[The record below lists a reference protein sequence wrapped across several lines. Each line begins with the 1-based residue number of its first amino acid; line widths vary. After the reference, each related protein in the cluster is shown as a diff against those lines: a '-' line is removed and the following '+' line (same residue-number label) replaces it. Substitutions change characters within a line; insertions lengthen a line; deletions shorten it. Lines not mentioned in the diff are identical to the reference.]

1 MIVPISVTLQLD
13 NLLINPKVHCL
24 YGKGIS
30 SLLVQLGFTNSYYM
44 KIRFQFGLFEVN
56 NG

>member
-30 SLLVQLGFTNSYYM
+30 RQLDKLLLM
-44 KIRFQFGLFEVN
+44 KIRSVFLK
-56 NG
+56 